1 MSGSSNYQLFGV
13 KILRLFFHYCHKDRG
28 LFCMLLYWGDFD
40 LSRLKNFSFS
50 WNKFC
55 IFPESISFWYAVI
68 FRLPEPPSNIYC
80 TELPFVYEQGEQS
93 GLLGQYVGR
102 ERLGKREKAGFAYW
116 WRTEIG
122 KVRRR

>member
-1 MSGSSNYQLFGV
+1 
-13 KILRLFFHYCHKDRG
+13 
-28 LFCMLLYWGDFD
+28 MLLYWGDFD

-80 TELPFVYEQGEQS
+80 TDLPFVYEQGEQS
-93 GLLGQYVGR
+93 GLLGNMWEGR
-102 ERLGKREKAGFAYW
+102 GLGKEK
-116 WRTEIG
+116 RQVLQIG
-122 KVRRR
+122 GEQRLER